1 MNFKDLI
8 LNIVNDKNY
17 KPMTIDEML
26 KYLDCDKYIKKDVKK
41 IIKKL
46 AKENEIKISSKNKIH
61 PLSNDDKS
69 LIGEISLAQGG
80 YGFFI
85 SDNNEYKD
93 VFISQNN
100 LNSANDKDRVKIEII
115 KEKEYGKNAEGKVAE
130 ILQRNTSQIVG
141 LYKKNKGFGFV
152 ISDRD
157 NLSSDIYIDEKFSK
171 KAKNND
177 KVVCEIIK
185 YPKNGSPE
193 GKILEVL
200 GNKNDFNVD
209 VLSIIRSYG
218 LKDNFSKKTKKE
230 AVFIEKEVDVSKQK
244 DRKDLRDLFTVTID
258 GRDSKDFDDAIS
270 IEKDE
275 EDFILYV
282 HIADVSHYV
291 KENSEIDKEAYQRG
305 NSTYLYNIVLPM
317 LPEELSNG
325 ICSLNPNENRLA
337 LSLKMRINKLGKV
350 VDYKI
355 YKSMIKSNYR
365 LVYDDV
371 NDYLDNK
378 DKVYDDEILIEKL
391 ELFDKLYKIL
401 KNKRE
406 KRGAIDFNF
415 TESQIDVNEKG
426 DVLNIS
432 IFERGSANKMIEEF
446 MLVSNETIASLFAYM
461 DFPSLYRIHEKPKD
475 EKVESFKNI
484 LNTLGYNIKGKEL
497 HPKDFQEILKEVSGK
512 DDESLVNMLML
523 RTMRKA
529 KYANYMD
536 IHFGLA
542 TKYYTHFTA
551 PIRRYPDLIVHRLVK
566 DFLDNKFEN
575 ISQSS
580 LEKQL
585 AKNAEH
591 LSITERNSEEC
602 ERDVEDLYKCKYMK
616 KYIGEKFQGIISSIT
631 DFGIFIELE
640 NTVEGCFMYKFSDDH
655 FEYIEQKLSCINRDN
670 NKRYKIGQ
678 KVLIEV
684 KNVDLEKR
692 NIDFDLL
699 EGLFENTSK

>member
-8 LNIVNDKNY
+8 INIVNDKNY

-26 KYLDCDKYIKKDVKK
+26 RYLDCDKYIKKDVKK

-69 LIGEISLAQGG
+69 LMGEISLAQGG

-85 SDNNEYKD
+85 SDNNEYMD

-115 KEKEYGKNAEGKVAE
+115 KEKEYGKNAEGKVVE

-152 ISDRD
+152 ISDKD

-193 GKILEVL
+193 GRIVEVL

-230 AVFIEKEVDVSKQK
+230 AVFIEKEVDISKQK
-244 DRKDLRDLFTVTID
+244 DRKDLIDLFTVTID

-355 YKSMIKSNYR
+355 YKSIIKSNYR

-371 NDYLDNK
+371 NDYLDNE

-391 ELFDKLYKIL
+391 ELFDNLYKIL

-446 MLVSNETIASLFAYM
+446 MLVSNETIASLFAHM

-529 KYANYMD
+529 KYTNYRD

-616 KYIGEKFQGIISSIT
+616 KYIGEKFKGIISTIT

-655 FEYIEQKLSCINRDN
+655 FEYIEQKLSCVNRDN

-692 NIDFDLL
+692 NIDFELL
-699 EGLFENTSK
+699 EEEFENFS

>member
-1 MNFKDLI
+1 MNFKNLI
-8 LNIVNDKNY
+8 INIVNDKNY

-26 KYLDCDKYIKKDVKK
+26 RYLDCDKYIKKDVKK

-69 LIGEISLAQGG
+69 LMGEISLAQGG

-100 LNSANDKDRVKIEII
+100 LNLANDKDRVKIEII
-115 KEKEYGKNAEGKVAE
+115 KEKEYGKNAEGKVVE

-152 ISDRD
+152 ISDKD

-193 GKILEVL
+193 GRIVEVL

-230 AVFIEKEVDVSKQK
+230 AVFIEKEVDISKEK
-244 DRKDLRDLFTVTID
+244 DRKDLIDLFTVTID

-355 YKSMIKSNYR
+355 YKSIIKSNYR

-378 DKVYDDEILIEKL
+378 EKVYNDEILIEKL
-391 ELFDKLYKIL
+391 ELFDNLYKIL
-401 KNKRE
+401 KNKRD

-432 IFERGSANKMIEEF
+432 ILERGSANKMIEEF

-529 KYANYMD
+529 KYTNYRD

-616 KYIGEKFQGIISSIT
+616 KYIGEKFKGIISTIT

-655 FEYIEQKLSCINRDN
+655 FEYIEQKLSCVNRDN

-692 NIDFDLL
+692 NIDFELL
-699 EGLFENTSK
+699 EEEFENFS

>member
-230 AVFIEKEVDVSKQK
+230 AIFIEKEVDISKQK

-350 VDYKI
+350 FDYKI
-355 YKSMIKSNYR
+355 YKSIIKSNYR

-371 NDYLDNK
+371 NDYLDNE

-391 ELFDKLYKIL
+391 ELFDNLYKIL

-446 MLVSNETIASLFAYM
+446 MLISNETIASLFAYM

-529 KYANYMD
+529 KYANYRD

-566 DFLDNKFEN
+566 DFVDNKFEN

-655 FEYIEQKLSCINRDN
+655 FDYIEEKLSCVNRDN

-699 EGLFENTSK
+699 EEEFENFS

>member
-8 LNIVNDKNY
+8 INIVNDKNY

-26 KYLDCDKYIKKDVKK
+26 RYLDCDKYIKKDVKK

-69 LIGEISLAQGG
+69 LMGEISLAQGG

-85 SDNNEYKD
+85 SDNNEYMD

-115 KEKEYGKNAEGKVAE
+115 KEKEYGKNAEGKVIE

-152 ISDRD
+152 ISDKD

-193 GKILEVL
+193 GRIVEVL

-230 AVFIEKEVDVSKQK
+230 AIFIEKEVDISKQK
-244 DRKDLRDLFTVTID
+244 DRKDLIDLFTVTID

-355 YKSMIKSNYR
+355 YKSIIKSNYR

-378 DKVYDDEILIEKL
+378 EKVYDDEILIEKL
-391 ELFDKLYKIL
+391 ELFDNLYKIL

-446 MLVSNETIASLFAYM
+446 MLISNETIASLFAYM

-529 KYANYMD
+529 KYANYRD

-616 KYIGEKFQGIISSIT
+616 KYIGEKFQGIISTIT

-655 FEYIEQKLSCINRDN
+655 FEYIEQKLSCVNRDN

-699 EGLFENTSK
+699 EEEFENFS

>member
-8 LNIVNDKNY
+8 INIVNDKNY

-26 KYLDCDKYIKKDVKK
+26 RYLDCDKYIKKDVKK

-69 LIGEISLAQGG
+69 LMGEISLAQGG

-85 SDNNEYKD
+85 SDNNEYMD

-100 LNSANDKDRVKIEII
+100 LNLANDKDRVKIEII
-115 KEKEYGKNAEGKVAE
+115 KEKEYGKNAEGKVVE

-152 ISDRD
+152 ISDKD

-193 GKILEVL
+193 GKIVEVL

-230 AVFIEKEVDVSKQK
+230 AVFIEKEVDISKEK
-244 DRKDLRDLFTVTID
+244 DRKDLIDLFTVTID

-270 IEKDE
+270 IEKDK

-350 VDYKI
+350 IDYKI

-371 NDYLDNK
+371 NDYLDNE

-391 ELFDKLYKIL
+391 ELFDNLYKIL

-529 KYANYMD
+529 KYANYRD

-566 DFLDNKFEN
+566 DFVDNKFEN

-616 KYIGEKFQGIISSIT
+616 KYIGEKFQGIISTIT

-655 FEYIEQKLSCINRDN
+655 FEYIEDKLSCVNRDN

-678 KVLIEV
+678 KVLIKV

-699 EGLFENTSK
+699 EEEFENFS

>member
-8 LNIVNDKNY
+8 INIVNDKNY

-26 KYLDCDKYIKKDVKK
+26 RYLDCDKYIKKDVKK

-69 LIGEISLAQGG
+69 LMGEISLAQGG

-115 KEKEYGKNAEGKVAE
+115 KEKEYGKNAEGKVVE

-152 ISDRD
+152 ISDKD

-193 GKILEVL
+193 GKIVEVL

-230 AVFIEKEVDVSKQK
+230 AVFIEKEVDISKQK

-355 YKSMIKSNYR
+355 YKSIIKSNYR

-371 NDYLDNK
+371 NDYLDNE

-391 ELFDKLYKIL
+391 ELFDNLYKIL

-432 IFERGSANKMIEEF
+432 ILERGSANKMIEEF
-446 MLVSNETIASLFAYM
+446 MLISNETIASLFAYM

-529 KYANYMD
+529 KYANYRD

-551 PIRRYPDLIVHRLVK
+551 PIRRYPDLIVHRIVK
-566 DFLDNKFEN
+566 DFVDNKFEN

-616 KYIGEKFQGIISSIT
+616 KYIGEKFQGIISTIT

-640 NTVEGCFMYKFSDDH
+640 NTVEGCFMYKFSNDH
-655 FEYIEQKLSCINRDN
+655 FEYIEDKLSCVNRDN

-699 EGLFENTSK
+699 EEEFENFS

>member
-8 LNIVNDKNY
+8 INIVNDKNY

-26 KYLDCDKYIKKDVKK
+26 RYLDCDKYIKKDVKK

-69 LIGEISLAQGG
+69 LMGEISLAQGG

-85 SDNNEYKD
+85 SDNNEYMD

-115 KEKEYGKNAEGKVAE
+115 KEKEYGKNAEGKVVE

-152 ISDRD
+152 ISDKD

-193 GKILEVL
+193 GRIVEVL

-230 AVFIEKEVDVSKQK
+230 AVFIEKEIDISKQN

-355 YKSMIKSNYR
+355 YKSIIRSDYR

-378 DKVYDDEILIEKL
+378 EKVYDDEILIEKL
-391 ELFDKLYKIL
+391 ELFDNLYKIL

-529 KYANYMD
+529 KYANYRD

-566 DFLDNKFEN
+566 DFVDNKFEN

-616 KYIGEKFQGIISSIT
+616 KYIGEKFQGIISTIT

-655 FEYIEQKLSCINRDN
+655 FEYIEDKLTCVNRDN

-678 KVLIEV
+678 KVLIEI

-699 EGLFENTSK
+699 EEEFENFS

>member
-8 LNIVNDKNY
+8 INIVNDKNY

-69 LIGEISLAQGG
+69 LMGEISLAQGG

-93 VFISQNN
+93 IFISQNN

-115 KEKEYGKNAEGKVAE
+115 KEKEYGKNAEGKVVE

-152 ISDRD
+152 ISDKD

-193 GKILEVL
+193 GRIVEVL

-230 AVFIEKEVDVSKQK
+230 AVFIEKEVDISKQK
-244 DRKDLRDLFTVTID
+244 DRKDLIDLFTVTID

-350 VDYKI
+350 FDYKI
-355 YKSMIKSNYR
+355 YKSIIKSNYR

-371 NDYLDNK
+371 NDYLDNE

-391 ELFDKLYKIL
+391 ELFDNLYKIL

-529 KYANYMD
+529 KYANYRD

-566 DFLDNKFEN
+566 DFVDNKFEN

-655 FEYIEQKLSCINRDN
+655 FEYIEQKLSCVNRDN

-699 EGLFENTSK
+699 EEEFENFS

>member
-8 LNIVNDKNY
+8 INIVNDKNY

-26 KYLDCDKYIKKDVKK
+26 RYLDCDKYIKKDVKK

-69 LIGEISLAQGG
+69 LMGEISLAQGG

-85 SDNNEYKD
+85 SDNNEYMD

-115 KEKEYGKNAEGKVAE
+115 KEKEYGKNAEGKVVE

-152 ISDRD
+152 ISDKD

-193 GKILEVL
+193 GRIVEVL

-230 AVFIEKEVDVSKQK
+230 AVFIEKEVDISKQK

-355 YKSMIKSNYR
+355 YKSIIRSDYR

-371 NDYLDNK
+371 NDYLDNE
-378 DKVYDDEILIEKL
+378 DKVYDDEILIGKL
-391 ELFDKLYKIL
+391 ELFDNLYKIL

-529 KYANYMD
+529 KYANYRD

-566 DFLDNKFEN
+566 DFVDNKFEN

-616 KYIGEKFQGIISSIT
+616 KYIGEKFQGIISTIT

-655 FEYIEQKLSCINRDN
+655 FEYIEQKLSCVNRDN

-699 EGLFENTSK
+699 EEEFENFS

>member
-26 KYLDCDKYIKKDVKK
+26 RYLDCDKYIKKDVKK

-69 LIGEISLAQGG
+69 LMGEISLAQGG

-115 KEKEYGKNAEGKVAE
+115 KEKEYGKNAEGKVVE

-152 ISDRD
+152 ISDKD

-230 AVFIEKEVDVSKQK
+230 AVFIEKEIDVSKQK

-355 YKSMIKSNYR
+355 YKSIIKSNYR

-378 DKVYDDEILIEKL
+378 EKVYDDEILIGKL
-391 ELFDKLYKIL
+391 ELFDNLYKIL

-432 IFERGSANKMIEEF
+432 ILERGSANKMIEEF

-529 KYANYMD
+529 KYANYRD

-566 DFLDNKFEN
+566 DFVDNKFEN

-655 FEYIEQKLSCINRDN
+655 FEYIEQKLSCVNRDN

-699 EGLFENTSK
+699 EEEFENFS

>member
-1 MNFKDLI
+1 MNFNDLI
-8 LNIVNDKNY
+8 LNIVNDENY
-17 KPMTIDEML
+17 KPMTIKEML

-41 IIKKL
+41 IIKNM
-46 AKENEIKISSKNKIH
+46 AKDNEIKISSKKKIH
-61 PLSNDDKS
+61 PLNIEDKS

-85 SDNNEYKD
+85 SDNKDYKD
-93 VFISQNN
+93 VFISQKN
-100 LNSANDKDRVKIEII
+100 LNSANNKDRVKIKII
-115 KEKEYGKNAEGKVAE
+115 KNKEYGKNAEGKVVE
-130 ILQRNTSQIVG
+130 IIERSANKIVG
-141 LYKKNKGFGFV
+141 LYQKNKGFGFV
-152 ISDRD
+152 ISDND
-157 NLSSDIYIDEKFSK
+157 SFSTDIYVDEKYSK
-171 KAKNND
+171 KAKTND
-177 KVVCEIIK
+177 KVVVEIIK

-193 GKILEVL
+193 GKIIEVL
-200 GNKNDFNVD
+200 GNKNDSNID
-209 VLSIIRSYG
+209 LYSIIRSHG
-218 LKDNFSKKTKKE
+218 LKDVFSKKTKKE
-230 AVFIEKEVDVSKQK
+230 AVFIEKNVDLEKVK

-270 IEKDE
+270 IEKDDE
-275 EDFILYV
+275 NYILYV

-291 KENSEIDKEAYQRG
+291 KEKSAIDKEAYERG
-305 NSTYLYNIVLPM
+305 NSTYLYNLVLPM

-337 LSLKMRINKLGKV
+337 LSLKMKINDLGKV

-355 YKSMIKSNYR
+355 YKSIIKSNYR

-371 NDYLDNK
+371 NDYLEGK
-378 DKVYDDEILIEKL
+378 EKSYEDEILLEKL
-391 ELFDKLYKIL
+391 NLFDELYKIL
-401 KNKRE
+401 KIKRE
-406 KRGAIDFNF
+406 KRGSIDFNF
-415 TESQIDVNEKG
+415 TESQIDVSDDG

-432 IFERGSANKMIEEF
+432 TLERGPGNKMIEEF
-446 MLVSNETIASLFAYM
+446 MLISNETIASLFAFM

-484 LNTLGYNIKGKEL
+484 LNTLGYNIRGKEL

-512 DDESLVNMLML
+512 DDESIVNMLML
-523 RTMRKA
+523 RTMTKA
-529 KYANYMD
+529 KYVNYRD

-566 DFLDNKFEN
+566 DFVDNKLGTIN
-575 ISQSS
+575 QASM
-580 LEKQL
+580 EKKL

-616 KYIGEKFQGIISSIT
+616 KFIGEKFEGIISSIT
-631 DFGIFIELE
+631 DFGIFVELE
-640 NTVEGCFMYKFSDDH
+640 NTVEGCFMYKFSNNH
-655 FEYIEQKLSCINRDN
+655 FEYIENKLTCVNTDN

-692 NIDFDLL
+692 NIDFDLM
-699 EGLFENTSK
+699 EGLFENTGK

>member
-8 LNIVNDKNY
+8 INIVNDKNY

-26 KYLDCDKYIKKDVKK
+26 RYLDCDKYIKKDVKK

-85 SDNNEYKD
+85 SDNNEYMD

-115 KEKEYGKNAEGKVAE
+115 KEKEYGKNAEGKVVE
-130 ILQRNTSQIVG
+130 ILQRNASQIVG
-141 LYKKNKGFGFV
+141 LYKKSKGFGFV
-152 ISDRD
+152 ISDKD

-193 GKILEVL
+193 GRIVEVL

-230 AVFIEKEVDVSKQK
+230 AVFIDKEVDITKEK

-337 LSLKMRINKLGKV
+337 LSLKMRINKSGKV

-355 YKSMIKSNYR
+355 YKSIIKSNYR

-391 ELFDKLYKIL
+391 ELFDNLYKIL

-446 MLVSNETIASLFAYM
+446 MLISNETIASLFAYM

-529 KYANYMD
+529 KYANYRD

-566 DFLDNKFEN
+566 DFVDNKFEN

-616 KYIGEKFQGIISSIT
+616 KYIGEKFQGIISTIT

-655 FEYIEQKLSCINRDN
+655 FEYIEQKLSCVNRDN

-699 EGLFENTSK
+699 EEEFENFS

>member
-8 LNIVNDKNY
+8 INIVNDKNY

-26 KYLDCDKYIKKDVKK
+26 RYLDCDKYIKKDVKK

-69 LIGEISLAQGG
+69 LMGEISLAQGG

-85 SDNNEYKD
+85 SDNNEYMD

-115 KEKEYGKNAEGKVAE
+115 KEKEYGKNAEGKVVE

-152 ISDRD
+152 ISDKD

-193 GKILEVL
+193 GRIVEVL

-230 AVFIEKEVDVSKQK
+230 AVFIEKEVDISKQK
-244 DRKDLRDLFTVTID
+244 DRKDLIDLFTVTID

-337 LSLKMRINKLGKV
+337 LSLKMRINKSGKV

-355 YKSMIKSNYR
+355 YKSIIKSNYR

-391 ELFDKLYKIL
+391 ELFDNLYKIL

-446 MLVSNETIASLFAYM
+446 MLISNETIASLFAYM

-529 KYANYMD
+529 KYANYRD

-551 PIRRYPDLIVHRLVK
+551 PIRRYPDLIVHRIVK
-566 DFLDNKFEN
+566 DFVDNKFEN

-616 KYIGEKFQGIISSIT
+616 KYIGEKFQGIISTIT

-655 FEYIEQKLSCINRDN
+655 FEYIEDKLSCVNRDN

-699 EGLFENTSK
+699 EEEFENFS

>member
-26 KYLDCDKYIKKDVKK
+26 RYLDCDKYIKKDVKK

-69 LIGEISLAQGG
+69 LMGEISLAQGG

-115 KEKEYGKNAEGKVAE
+115 KEKEYGKNAEGKVVE

-152 ISDRD
+152 ISDKD

-230 AVFIEKEVDVSKQK
+230 AVFIEKEIDVSKQK

-355 YKSMIKSNYR
+355 YKSIIKSNYR

-378 DKVYDDEILIEKL
+378 EKVYDDEILIGKL
-391 ELFDKLYKIL
+391 ELFDNLYKIL

-529 KYANYMD
+529 KYANYRD

-616 KYIGEKFQGIISSIT
+616 KYIGEKFQGIISTIT

-655 FEYIEQKLSCINRDN
+655 FEYIEQKLSCVNRDN

-699 EGLFENTSK
+699 EEEFENFS

>member
-8 LNIVNDKNY
+8 INIVNDKNY

-26 KYLDCDKYIKKDVKK
+26 RYLDCDKYIKKDVKK

-69 LIGEISLAQGG
+69 LMGEISLAQGG

-85 SDNNEYKD
+85 SDNNEYMD

-115 KEKEYGKNAEGKVAE
+115 KEKEYGKNAEGKVVE

-152 ISDRD
+152 ISDKD

-193 GKILEVL
+193 GRIVEVL

-230 AVFIEKEVDVSKQK
+230 AVFIEKEIDVSKEK

-355 YKSMIKSNYR
+355 YKSIIKSNYR

-371 NDYLDNK
+371 NDYLDNE

-391 ELFDKLYKIL
+391 ELFDNLYKIL

-529 KYANYMD
+529 KYTNYRD

-566 DFLDNKFEN
+566 DFVDNKFEN

-616 KYIGEKFQGIISSIT
+616 KYIGEKFQGIISTIT

-655 FEYIEQKLSCINRDN
+655 FDYIEEKLSCVNRDN

-699 EGLFENTSK
+699 EEEFENFS

>member
-8 LNIVNDKNY
+8 INIVNDKNY

-26 KYLDCDKYIKKDVKK
+26 RYLDCDKYIKKDVKK

-61 PLSNDDKS
+61 PLNNDDKS
-69 LIGEISLAQGG
+69 LMGEISLAQGG

-85 SDNNEYKD
+85 SDNNEYMD

-115 KEKEYGKNAEGKVAE
+115 KEKEYGKNAEGKVVE

-193 GKILEVL
+193 GKIVEVL

-230 AVFIEKEVDVSKQK
+230 AVFIEKEVDISKQK

-355 YKSMIKSNYR
+355 YKSIIKSNYR

-391 ELFDKLYKIL
+391 ELFDNLYKIL

-406 KRGAIDFNF
+406 KRGSIDFNF

-529 KYANYMD
+529 KYANYRD

-566 DFLDNKFEN
+566 DFIDNKLEN
-575 ISQSS
+575 TSQSS

-616 KYIGEKFQGIISSIT
+616 KYIGEKFQGIISTIT

-655 FEYIEQKLSCINRDN
+655 FEYIEQKLSCVNRDN

-699 EGLFENTSK
+699 EEEFENFS

>member
-26 KYLDCDKYIKKDVKK
+26 RYLDCDKYIKKDVKK

-69 LIGEISLAQGG
+69 LMGEISLAQGG

-115 KEKEYGKNAEGKVAE
+115 KEKEYGKNAEGKVVE

-152 ISDRD
+152 ISDKD

-230 AVFIEKEVDVSKQK
+230 AVFIEKEIDVSKQK

-355 YKSMIKSNYR
+355 YKSIIKSNYR

-378 DKVYDDEILIEKL
+378 EKVYDDEILIGKL
-391 ELFDKLYKIL
+391 ELFDNLYKIL

-529 KYANYMD
+529 KYANYRD

-616 KYIGEKFQGIISSIT
+616 KYIGEKFQGIISTIT

-655 FEYIEQKLSCINRDN
+655 FEYIEQKLSCVNRDN

-678 KVLIEV
+678 KVFIEV

-699 EGLFENTSK
+699 EEEFENFS

>member
-1 MNFKDLI
+1 M
-8 LNIVNDKNY
+8 
-17 KPMTIDEML
+17 
-26 KYLDCDKYIKKDVKK
+26 
-41 IIKKL
+41 
-46 AKENEIKISSKNKIH
+46 
-61 PLSNDDKS
+61 
-69 LIGEISLAQGG
+69 
-80 YGFFI
+80 
-85 SDNNEYKD
+85 
-93 VFISQNN
+93 
-100 LNSANDKDRVKIEII
+100 
-115 KEKEYGKNAEGKVAE
+115 
-130 ILQRNTSQIVG
+130 
-141 LYKKNKGFGFV
+141 
-152 ISDRD
+152 
-157 NLSSDIYIDEKFSK
+157 
-171 KAKNND
+171 
-177 KVVCEIIK
+177 
-185 YPKNGSPE
+185 
-193 GKILEVL
+193 
-200 GNKNDFNVD
+200 
-209 VLSIIRSYG
+209 
-218 LKDNFSKKTKKE
+218 
-230 AVFIEKEVDVSKQK
+230 
-244 DRKDLRDLFTVTID
+244 RDLFTVTID

-337 LSLKMRINKLGKV
+337 LSLKMRINKSGKV

-355 YKSMIKSNYR
+355 YKSIIKSNYR

-371 NDYLDNK
+371 NDYLDNE

-391 ELFDKLYKIL
+391 ELFDNLYKIL

-529 KYANYMD
+529 KYANYRD

-655 FEYIEQKLSCINRDN
+655 FEYIEQKLSCVNRDN

-699 EGLFENTSK
+699 EEEFENFS

>member
-26 KYLDCDKYIKKDVKK
+26 RYLDCDKYIKKDVKK

-69 LIGEISLAQGG
+69 LMGEISLAQGG

-115 KEKEYGKNAEGKVAE
+115 KEKEYGKNAEGKVVE

-193 GKILEVL
+193 GKIVEVL
-200 GNKNDFNVD
+200 GNKNDFNID

-355 YKSMIKSNYR
+355 YKSIIKSNYR

-378 DKVYDDEILIEKL
+378 EKVYDDEILIEKL
-391 ELFDKLYKIL
+391 ELFDNLYKIL

-529 KYANYMD
+529 
-536 IHFGLA
+536 
-542 TKYYTHFTA
+542 
-551 PIRRYPDLIVHRLVK
+551 
-566 DFLDNKFEN
+566 
-575 ISQSS
+575 
-580 LEKQL
+580 
-585 AKNAEH
+585 
-591 LSITERNSEEC
+591 
-602 ERDVEDLYKCKYMK
+602 
-616 KYIGEKFQGIISSIT
+616 
-631 DFGIFIELE
+631 
-640 NTVEGCFMYKFSDDH
+640 
-655 FEYIEQKLSCINRDN
+655 
-670 NKRYKIGQ
+670 
-678 KVLIEV
+678 
-684 KNVDLEKR
+684 
-692 NIDFDLL
+692 
-699 EGLFENTSK
+699 

>member
-8 LNIVNDKNY
+8 LNIVNDENY
-17 KPMTIDEML
+17 KPMTIKEML

-41 IIKKL
+41 IIQNM
-46 AKENEIKISSKNKIH
+46 AKDNEIKISSKKKIH
-61 PLSNDDKS
+61 PLNIEDKS

-85 SDNNEYKD
+85 SDNKDYKD
-93 VFISQNN
+93 VFISQKN
-100 LNSANDKDRVKIEII
+100 LNSANNKDRVKIKII
-115 KEKEYGKNAEGKVAE
+115 KNKEYGKNAEGKVVE
-130 ILQRNTSQIVG
+130 IIERSANKIVG
-141 LYKKNKGFGFV
+141 LYQKNKGFGFV
-152 ISDRD
+152 ISDND
-157 NLSSDIYIDEKFSK
+157 SISTDIYVDEKYSK
-171 KAKNND
+171 KAKTND
-177 KVVCEIIK
+177 KVVVEIIK
-185 YPKNGSPE
+185 YPKHGSPE
-193 GKILEVL
+193 GKIIEVL
-200 GNKNDFNVD
+200 GNKDDSNVD
-209 VLSIIRSYG
+209 LYSIIRSHG
-218 LKDNFSKKTKKE
+218 LKDVFSKKTKKE
-230 AVFIEKEVDVSKQK
+230 AVFIEKNVDLEKVK

-270 IEKDE
+270 IEKDD
-275 EDFILYV
+275 EDYILYV

-291 KENSEIDKEAYQRG
+291 KEKSAIDKEAYERG
-305 NSTYLYNIVLPM
+305 NSTYLYNLVLPM

-337 LSLKMRINKLGKV
+337 LSLKMKINDLGKV

-355 YKSMIKSNYR
+355 YKSIIKSNYR

-371 NDYLDNK
+371 NDYLEGK
-378 DKVYDDEILIEKL
+378 EKTYEDEILLEKL
-391 ELFDKLYKIL
+391 NLFDELYKIL
-401 KNKRE
+401 RKKRE

-415 TESQIDVNEKG
+415 TESQIDVSDDGE
-426 DVLNIS
+426 VLNIS
-432 IFERGSANKMIEEF
+432 ILERGPSNKMIEEF
-446 MLVSNETIASLFAYM
+446 MLISNETIASLFAFM

-523 RTMRKA
+523 RTMTKA
-529 KYANYMD
+529 KYVNYRDM
-536 IHFGLA
+536 HFGLA
-542 TKYYTHFTA
+542 TKFYTHFTA

-566 DFLDNKFEN
+566 DFVDNKLSN
-575 ISQSS
+575 INQAS
-580 LEKQL
+580 LEKKL
-585 AKNAEH
+585 SKNAEH

-616 KYIGEKFQGIISSIT
+616 KYIGEKFEGIISSIT

-640 NTVEGCFMYKFSDDH
+640 NTVEGCFMYKFSEYH
-655 FEYIEQKLSCINRDN
+655 FEYIENKLTCVNTEN

-692 NIDFDLL
+692 NIDFDLM
-699 EGLFENTSK
+699 EGLFENTGK

>member
-8 LNIVNDKNY
+8 INIVNDKNY

-26 KYLDCDKYIKKDVKK
+26 RYLDCDKYIKKDVKK

-69 LIGEISLAQGG
+69 LMGEISLAQGG

-85 SDNNEYKD
+85 SDNNEYMD

-115 KEKEYGKNAEGKVAE
+115 KEKEYGKNAEGKVVE
-130 ILQRNTSQIVG
+130 ILQRNASQIVG
-141 LYKKNKGFGFV
+141 LYKKSKGFGFV
-152 ISDRD
+152 ISDKD

-185 YPKNGSPE
+185 YPKNASPE
-193 GKILEVL
+193 GRIVEVL

-230 AVFIEKEVDVSKQK
+230 AVFIDKEVDITKEK

-337 LSLKMRINKLGKV
+337 LSLKMRINKSGKV

-355 YKSMIKSNYR
+355 YKSIIKSNYR

-391 ELFDKLYKIL
+391 ELFDNLYKIL

-446 MLVSNETIASLFAYM
+446 MLISNETIASLFAYM

-529 KYANYMD
+529 KYANYRD

-566 DFLDNKFEN
+566 DFIDNKLEN

-616 KYIGEKFQGIISSIT
+616 KYIGEKFQGIISTIT

-655 FEYIEQKLSCINRDN
+655 FEYIEQKLSCVNRDN

-699 EGLFENTSK
+699 EEEFENFS

>member
-8 LNIVNDKNY
+8 INIVNDKNY

-26 KYLDCDKYIKKDVKK
+26 RYLDCDKYIKKDVKK

-69 LIGEISLAQGG
+69 LMGEISLAQGG

-85 SDNNEYKD
+85 SDNNEYMD
-93 VFISQNN
+93 IFISQNN

-115 KEKEYGKNAEGKVAE
+115 KEKEYGKNAEGKVVE

-152 ISDRD
+152 ISDKD
-157 NLSSDIYIDEKFSK
+157 SLSSDIYIDEKFSK

-193 GKILEVL
+193 GRIVEVL

-230 AVFIEKEVDVSKQK
+230 AVFIEKEIDVSKEK

-355 YKSMIKSNYR
+355 YKSIIKSNYR

-371 NDYLDNK
+371 NDYLDNE

-391 ELFDKLYKIL
+391 ELFDNLYKIL

-529 KYANYMD
+529 KYANYRD

-566 DFLDNKFEN
+566 DFVDNKFEN

-655 FEYIEQKLSCINRDN
+655 FDYIEEKLSCVNRDN

-699 EGLFENTSK
+699 EEEFENFS

>member
-8 LNIVNDKNY
+8 INIVNDKNY

-26 KYLDCDKYIKKDVKK
+26 RYLDCDKYIKKDVKK

-69 LIGEISLAQGG
+69 LMGEISLAQGG

-85 SDNNEYKD
+85 SDNKEYKD

-115 KEKEYGKNAEGKVAE
+115 KEKEYGKNAEGKVVE

-152 ISDRD
+152 ISDKD

-193 GKILEVL
+193 GRIVEVL

-230 AVFIEKEVDVSKQK
+230 AVFIEKEVDISKQK

-270 IEKDE
+270 IEKDK

-337 LSLKMRINKLGKV
+337 LSLKMRINKSGKV

-529 KYANYMD
+529 KYANYRD

-566 DFLDNKFEN
+566 DFIDNKLEN

-585 AKNAEH
+585 EKNAEH

-655 FEYIEQKLSCINRDN
+655 FEYIEQKLSCVNRDN

-699 EGLFENTSK
+699 EEEFENFS

>member
-8 LNIVNDKNY
+8 INIVNDKNY

-26 KYLDCDKYIKKDVKK
+26 RYLDCDKYIKKDVKK

-69 LIGEISLAQGG
+69 LMGEISLAQGG

-85 SDNNEYKD
+85 SDNNEYMD

-115 KEKEYGKNAEGKVAE
+115 KEKEYGKNAEGKVVE

-152 ISDRD
+152 ISDKD

-193 GKILEVL
+193 GRIVEVL

-230 AVFIEKEVDVSKQK
+230 AVFIEKEVDISKEK
-244 DRKDLRDLFTVTID
+244 DRKDLIDLFTVTID

-355 YKSMIKSNYR
+355 YKSIIKSNYR

-371 NDYLDNK
+371 NDYLDNE
-378 DKVYDDEILIEKL
+378 DKVYDDEILIGKL
-391 ELFDKLYKIL
+391 ELFDNLYKIL

-529 KYANYMD
+529 KYANYRD

-566 DFLDNKFEN
+566 DFVDNKFEN

-616 KYIGEKFQGIISSIT
+616 KYIGEKFQGIISTIT

-640 NTVEGCFMYKFSDDH
+640 NTVEGCFMYKFSEDH
-655 FEYIEQKLSCINRDN
+655 FEYIEQKLSCVNIDN

-699 EGLFENTSK
+699 EEEFENFS

>member
-8 LNIVNDKNY
+8 INIVNDKNY
-17 KPMTIDEML
+17 KPMTIDEIL
-26 KYLDCDKYIKKDVKK
+26 RYLDCDKYIKKDVKK

-61 PLSNDDKS
+61 PLSNEDKS

-85 SDNNEYKD
+85 SDNNEYMD
-93 VFISQNN
+93 VFISQNS

-115 KEKEYGKNAEGKVAE
+115 KEKEYGKNAEGKVVE
-130 ILQRNTSQIVG
+130 ILQRNTNQIVG

-193 GKILEVL
+193 GKIVEVL

-230 AVFIEKEVDVSKQK
+230 AIFIEKEVDISKQK

-291 KENSEIDKEAYQRG
+291 RENSEIDKEAYQRG

-355 YKSMIKSNYR
+355 YKSIIKSNYR

-391 ELFDKLYKIL
+391 ELFDNLYKIL

-406 KRGAIDFNF
+406 KRGSIDFNF

-432 IFERGSANKMIEEF
+432 ILERGSANKMIEEF

-529 KYANYMD
+529 KYTNYRD

-566 DFLDNKFEN
+566 DFIDNKLEN

-585 AKNAEH
+585 EKNAEH

-640 NTVEGCFMYKFSDDH
+640 NTVEGCFIYKFSDDH
-655 FEYIEQKLSCINRDN
+655 FEYIEQKLSCVNRDN

-699 EGLFENTSK
+699 EEEFENFS

>member
-8 LNIVNDKNY
+8 INIVNDKNY

-26 KYLDCDKYIKKDVKK
+26 RYLDCDKYIKKDVKK

-61 PLSNDDKS
+61 PLSKDDKS
-69 LIGEISLAQGG
+69 LMGEISLAQGG

-115 KEKEYGKNAEGKVAE
+115 KEKEYGKNAEGKVVE

-141 LYKKNKGFGFV
+141 LYKKNNGFGFV
-152 ISDRD
+152 ISDKD

-193 GKILEVL
+193 GRIVEVL

-230 AVFIEKEVDVSKQK
+230 AVFIDKEVDITKEK

-355 YKSMIKSNYR
+355 YKSIIKSNYR

-371 NDYLDNK
+371 NDYLDNE

-391 ELFDKLYKIL
+391 ELFDNLYKIL

-529 KYANYMD
+529 KYTNYRD

-616 KYIGEKFQGIISSIT
+616 KYIGEKFKGIISTIT

-655 FEYIEQKLSCINRDN
+655 FEYIEQKLSCVNRDN

-692 NIDFDLL
+692 NIDFELL
-699 EGLFENTSK
+699 EEEFENFS

>member
-8 LNIVNDKNY
+8 INIVNDKNY

-26 KYLDCDKYIKKDVKK
+26 RYLDCDKYIKKDVKK

-69 LIGEISLAQGG
+69 LMGEISLAQGG

-85 SDNNEYKD
+85 SDNNEYMD

-115 KEKEYGKNAEGKVAE
+115 KEKEYGKNAEGKVVE

-152 ISDRD
+152 ISDKD

-193 GKILEVL
+193 GRIVEVL

-230 AVFIEKEVDVSKQK
+230 AVFIEKEVDISKQK
-244 DRKDLRDLFTVTID
+244 DRKDLIDLFTVTID

-355 YKSMIKSNYR
+355 YKSIIKSNYR

-371 NDYLDNK
+371 NDYLDNE

-391 ELFDKLYKIL
+391 ELFDNLYKIL

-497 HPKDFQEILKEVSGK
+497 HQKDFQEILKEVSGK

-529 KYANYMD
+529 KYTNYRD

-616 KYIGEKFQGIISSIT
+616 KYIGEKFKGIISTIT

-655 FEYIEQKLSCINRDN
+655 FEYIEQKLSCVNRDN

-692 NIDFDLL
+692 NIDFELL
-699 EGLFENTSK
+699 EEEFENFS

>member
-8 LNIVNDKNY
+8 INIVNDKNY

-26 KYLDCDKYIKKDVKK
+26 RYLDCDKYIKKDVKK

-69 LIGEISLAQGG
+69 LMGEISLAQGG

-85 SDNNEYKD
+85 SDSNEYMD

-115 KEKEYGKNAEGKVAE
+115 KEKEYGKNAEGKVVE

-152 ISDRD
+152 ISDKD

-193 GKILEVL
+193 GRIVEVL

-230 AVFIEKEVDVSKQK
+230 AVFIDKEVDISKQK
-244 DRKDLRDLFTVTID
+244 DRKDLIDLFTVTID

-355 YKSMIKSNYR
+355 YKSIIKSNYR

-371 NDYLDNK
+371 NDYLDNE

-446 MLVSNETIASLFAYM
+446 MLISNETIASLFAYM

-529 KYANYMD
+529 KYANYRD

-566 DFLDNKFEN
+566 DFIDNKFEN

-616 KYIGEKFQGIISSIT
+616 KYIGEKFQGIISTIT

-655 FEYIEQKLSCINRDN
+655 FEYIEQKLSCVNRDN

-699 EGLFENTSK
+699 EEEFENFS

>member
-8 LNIVNDKNY
+8 INIVNDKNY

-26 KYLDCDKYIKKDVKK
+26 RYLDCDKYIKKDVKK

-69 LIGEISLAQGG
+69 LMGEISLAQGG

-85 SDNNEYKD
+85 SDNNEYMD

-115 KEKEYGKNAEGKVAE
+115 KEKEYGKNAEGKVVE

-193 GKILEVL
+193 GRIVEVL

-230 AVFIEKEVDVSKQK
+230 AVFIEKEVDISKQK

-275 EDFILYV
+275 KDFILYV

-337 LSLKMRINKLGKV
+337 LSLKMRINKSGKV

-355 YKSMIKSNYR
+355 YKSIIKSNYR

-371 NDYLDNK
+371 NDHLDNK
-378 DKVYDDEILIEKL
+378 EKVYDDEILIEKL
-391 ELFDKLYKIL
+391 ELFDNLYKIL

-529 KYANYMD
+529 KYANYRD

-655 FEYIEQKLSCINRDN
+655 FEYIEQKLSCVNRDN

-692 NIDFDLL
+692 NIDFDLM

>member
-8 LNIVNDKNY
+8 INIVNDKNY

-26 KYLDCDKYIKKDVKK
+26 RYLDCDKYIKKDVKK

-69 LIGEISLAQGG
+69 LMGEISLAQGG

-115 KEKEYGKNAEGKVAE
+115 KEKEYGKNAEGKVVE

-152 ISDRD
+152 ISDKD

-193 GKILEVL
+193 GKIVEVL

-230 AVFIEKEVDVSKQK
+230 AVFIEKEVDISKQK

-355 YKSMIKSNYR
+355 YKSIIKSNYR

-371 NDYLDNK
+371 NDYLDNE

-391 ELFDKLYKIL
+391 ELFDNLYKIL

-432 IFERGSANKMIEEF
+432 ILERGSANKMIEEF
-446 MLVSNETIASLFAYM
+446 MLISNETIASLFAYM

-529 KYANYMD
+529 KYANYRD

-566 DFLDNKFEN
+566 DFVDNKFEN

-640 NTVEGCFMYKFSDDH
+640 NTVEGCFMYKFSNDH
-655 FEYIEQKLSCINRDN
+655 FEYIEDKLSCVNRDN

-699 EGLFENTSK
+699 EEEFENFS

>member
-8 LNIVNDKNY
+8 INIVNDKNY

-26 KYLDCDKYIKKDVKK
+26 RYLDCDKYIKKDVKK

-61 PLSNDDKS
+61 PLSKDDKS
-69 LIGEISLAQGG
+69 LMGEISLAQGG

-85 SDNNEYKD
+85 SDNKEYKD

-100 LNSANDKDRVKIEII
+100 LNLANDKDRVKIEII
-115 KEKEYGKNAEGKVAE
+115 KEKEYGKNAEGKVVE

-152 ISDRD
+152 ISDKD

-193 GKILEVL
+193 GRIVEVL

-230 AVFIEKEVDVSKQK
+230 AVFIEKEVDISKQK
-244 DRKDLRDLFTVTID
+244 DRKDLIDLFTVTID

-355 YKSMIKSNYR
+355 YKSIIKSNYR

-391 ELFDKLYKIL
+391 ELFDNLYKIL

-529 KYANYMD
+529 KYANYRD
-536 IHFGLA
+536 VHFGLA

-566 DFLDNKFEN
+566 DFVDNKFEN

-640 NTVEGCFMYKFSDDH
+640 NTVEGCFMYKFSNDH
-655 FEYIEQKLSCINRDN
+655 FEYIEQKLSCVNRDN

-678 KVLIEV
+678 KVLIKV

-699 EGLFENTSK
+699 EEEFENFS

>member
-1 MNFKDLI
+1 M
-8 LNIVNDKNY
+8 
-17 KPMTIDEML
+17 DEML
-26 KYLDCDKYIKKDVKK
+26 RYLDCDKYIKKDVKK

-69 LIGEISLAQGG
+69 LMGEISLAQGG

-85 SDNNEYKD
+85 SDNNEYMD

-115 KEKEYGKNAEGKVAE
+115 KEKEYGKNAEGKVVE

-152 ISDRD
+152 ISDKD

-193 GKILEVL
+193 GRSVEVL

-230 AVFIEKEVDVSKQK
+230 AVFIDKEVDITKEK

-355 YKSMIKSNYR
+355 YKSIIKSNYR

-371 NDYLDNK
+371 NDYLDNE

-391 ELFDKLYKIL
+391 ELFDNLYKIL

-529 KYANYMD
+529 KYANYRD

-566 DFLDNKFEN
+566 DFIDNKLEN

-585 AKNAEH
+585 EKNAEH

-655 FEYIEQKLSCINRDN
+655 FEYIEQKLSCVNRDN

-699 EGLFENTSK
+699 EEEFENFS

>member
-8 LNIVNDKNY
+8 INIVNDKNY

-26 KYLDCDKYIKKDVKK
+26 RYLDCDKYIKKDVKK

-69 LIGEISLAQGG
+69 LMGEISLAQGG

-85 SDNNEYKD
+85 SDNNEYMD

-115 KEKEYGKNAEGKVAE
+115 KEKEYGKNAEGKVVE

-193 GKILEVL
+193 GRIVEIL

-230 AVFIEKEVDVSKQK
+230 AVFIDKEVDITKQK
-244 DRKDLRDLFTVTID
+244 DRKDLIDLFTVTID

-529 KYANYMD
+529 KYANYRD

-566 DFLDNKFEN
+566 DFVDNKFEN

-616 KYIGEKFQGIISSIT
+616 KYIGEKFQGIISTIT

-655 FEYIEQKLSCINRDN
+655 FEYIEQKLSCVNRDN

-699 EGLFENTSK
+699 EEEFENFS

>member
-1 MNFKDLI
+1 
-8 LNIVNDKNY
+8 
-17 KPMTIDEML
+17 
-26 KYLDCDKYIKKDVKK
+26 
-41 IIKKL
+41 
-46 AKENEIKISSKNKIH
+46 
-61 PLSNDDKS
+61 
-69 LIGEISLAQGG
+69 
-80 YGFFI
+80 
-85 SDNNEYKD
+85 
-93 VFISQNN
+93 
-100 LNSANDKDRVKIEII
+100 
-115 KEKEYGKNAEGKVAE
+115 
-130 ILQRNTSQIVG
+130 
-141 LYKKNKGFGFV
+141 
-152 ISDRD
+152 
-157 NLSSDIYIDEKFSK
+157 
-171 KAKNND
+171 
-177 KVVCEIIK
+177 
-185 YPKNGSPE
+185 
-193 GKILEVL
+193 
-200 GNKNDFNVD
+200 
-209 VLSIIRSYG
+209 
-218 LKDNFSKKTKKE
+218 
-230 AVFIEKEVDVSKQK
+230 
-244 DRKDLRDLFTVTID
+244 
-258 GRDSKDFDDAIS
+258 
-270 IEKDE
+270 
-275 EDFILYV
+275 
-282 HIADVSHYV
+282 
-291 KENSEIDKEAYQRG
+291 
-305 NSTYLYNIVLPM
+305 M

-355 YKSMIKSNYR
+355 YKSIIKSNYR

-371 NDYLDNK
+371 NDYLDNE
-378 DKVYDDEILIEKL
+378 DKVYDDEILIGKL
-391 ELFDKLYKIL
+391 ELFDNLYKIL

-529 KYANYMD
+529 KYANYRD

-566 DFLDNKFEN
+566 DFVDNKFEN

-616 KYIGEKFQGIISSIT
+616 KYIGEKFQGIISTIT

-655 FEYIEQKLSCINRDN
+655 FEYIEQKLSCVNRDN
-670 NKRYKIGQ
+670 NKIYKIGQ

-699 EGLFENTSK
+699 EEEFENFS

>member
-8 LNIVNDKNY
+8 INIVNDKNY

-26 KYLDCDKYIKKDVKK
+26 RYLDCDKYIKKDVKK

-61 PLSNDDKS
+61 PLNNDDKS
-69 LIGEISLAQGG
+69 LMGEISLAQGG

-85 SDNNEYKD
+85 SDNNEYMD

-115 KEKEYGKNAEGKVAE
+115 KEKEYGKNAEGKVVE

-141 LYKKNKGFGFV
+141 LYKKNRGFGFV
-152 ISDRD
+152 ISDKD

-193 GKILEVL
+193 GKIVEVL

-230 AVFIEKEVDVSKQK
+230 AVFIEKEVDISKQK
-244 DRKDLRDLFTVTID
+244 DRKDLIDLFTVTID

-355 YKSMIKSNYR
+355 YKSIIKSNYR

-391 ELFDKLYKIL
+391 ELFDNLYKIL

-529 KYANYMD
+529 KYANYRD

-566 DFLDNKFEN
+566 DFVDNKFEN

-616 KYIGEKFQGIISSIT
+616 KYIGEKFQGIISTIT

-655 FEYIEQKLSCINRDN
+655 FEYIEQKLSCVNRDN
-670 NKRYKIGQ
+670 NKIYKIGQ

-699 EGLFENTSK
+699 EEEFENFS

>member
-8 LNIVNDKNY
+8 INIVNDKNY

-26 KYLDCDKYIKKDVKK
+26 RYLDCDKYIKKDVKK

-61 PLSNDDKS
+61 PLSKDDKS
-69 LIGEISLAQGG
+69 LMGEISLAQGG

-115 KEKEYGKNAEGKVAE
+115 KEKEYGKNAEGKVVE

-152 ISDRD
+152 ISDKD

-193 GKILEVL
+193 GRIVEVL

-230 AVFIEKEVDVSKQK
+230 AVFIDKEVDITKEK

-355 YKSMIKSNYR
+355 YKSIIKSNYR

-371 NDYLDNK
+371 NDYLDNE

-391 ELFDKLYKIL
+391 ELFDNLYKIL

-529 KYANYMD
+529 KYTNYRD

-616 KYIGEKFQGIISSIT
+616 KYIGEKFKGIISTIT

-655 FEYIEQKLSCINRDN
+655 FEYIEQKLSCVNRDN

-692 NIDFDLL
+692 NIDFELL
-699 EGLFENTSK
+699 EEEFENFS

>member
-8 LNIVNDKNY
+8 INIVNDKNY

-26 KYLDCDKYIKKDVKK
+26 RYLDCDKYIKKDVKK

-69 LIGEISLAQGG
+69 LMGEISLAQGG

-85 SDNNEYKD
+85 SDNNEYMD

-115 KEKEYGKNAEGKVAE
+115 KEKEYGKNAEGKVVE

-193 GKILEVL
+193 GKIVEVL

-230 AVFIEKEVDVSKQK
+230 AVFIEKEVDISKQK

-291 KENSEIDKEAYQRG
+291 RENSEIDKEAYQRG

-355 YKSMIKSNYR
+355 YKSIIKSNYR

-371 NDYLDNK
+371 NDYLDNE

-391 ELFDKLYKIL
+391 ELFDNLYKIL

-406 KRGAIDFNF
+406 KRGSIDFNF

-432 IFERGSANKMIEEF
+432 ILERGSANKMIEEF

-529 KYANYMD
+529 KYANYRD

-566 DFLDNKFEN
+566 DFVDNKFEN

-655 FEYIEQKLSCINRDN
+655 FEYIEQKLSCVNRDN

-699 EGLFENTSK
+699 EEEFENFS

>member
-8 LNIVNDKNY
+8 INIVNDKNY

-26 KYLDCDKYIKKDVKK
+26 RYLDCDKYIKKDVKK

-69 LIGEISLAQGG
+69 LMGEISLAQGG

-85 SDNNEYKD
+85 SDNNEYMD

-115 KEKEYGKNAEGKVAE
+115 KEKEYGKNAEGKVVE

-152 ISDRD
+152 ISDKD

-185 YPKNGSPE
+185 YPKNASPE
-193 GKILEVL
+193 GRIVEVL

-230 AVFIEKEVDVSKQK
+230 AVFIDKEVDISKQK

-270 IEKDE
+270 IEKDK

-325 ICSLNPNENRLA
+325 ICSLNPNENRIA

-355 YKSMIKSNYR
+355 YKSIIKSNYR

-378 DKVYDDEILIEKL
+378 EKVYDDEILIEKL
-391 ELFDKLYKIL
+391 ELFDNLYKIL

-529 KYANYMD
+529 KYANYRD

-566 DFLDNKFEN
+566 NFLDNKFEN

-616 KYIGEKFQGIISSIT
+616 KYIGEKFQGIISTIT

-640 NTVEGCFMYKFSDDH
+640 NTVEGCFMYKFSDNH
-655 FEYIEQKLSCINRDN
+655 FEYIEQKLSCVNRDN

-692 NIDFDLL
+692 NIDFDLM